1 MIGIGMFA
9 NIIPINILQVVN
21 ERFCIESRIV
31 TNLSF
36 VVLLMQTV
44 IHISVTGNVRLPSF
58 SSVDVSIPA
67 KLITTL
73 FVLYRLKFN
82 TFKSVLREREKEL

>member
-1 MIGIGMFA
+1 
-9 NIIPINILQVVN
+9 
-21 ERFCIESRIV
+21 
-31 TNLSF
+31 
-36 VVLLMQTV
+36 MQTV
-44 IHISVTGNVRLPSF
+44 ILISVTGNVRLSSF

-82 TFKSVLREREKEL
+82 TFKNVLREREKELLGNFRSL